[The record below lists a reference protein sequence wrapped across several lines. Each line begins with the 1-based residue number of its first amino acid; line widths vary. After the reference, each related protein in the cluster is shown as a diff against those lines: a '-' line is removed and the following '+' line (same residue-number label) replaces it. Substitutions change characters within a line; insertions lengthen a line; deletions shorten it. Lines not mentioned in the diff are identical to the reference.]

1 MKKIIEK
8 RNYIILIII
17 IVLLFWIFNNKNK
30 TFVESFD
37 LNDKVLTVI
46 IYEKIDDKKVINKIE
61 KICDKWEKS
70 KKKVNYLNSYAV
82 KELIDYFN
90 KTGIKKYLINEDGNI
105 SAGKR
110 YKNDKYSVS
119 ILNPKNGDILRIV
132 KLENE
137 SMVTVKDDNNSV
149 SVIYKDNAEAFRICT
164 ELFNLG
170 VDEGKKICGELKCE
184 AFWYIDGKVYETKN
198 K

>member
-1 MKKIIEK
+1 M
-8 RNYIILIII
+8 LS
-17 IVLLFWIFNNKNK
+17 FWIFNNKNK

-70 KKKVNYLNSYAV
+70 KEKVSYLNSYAV

-90 KTGIKKYLINEDGNI
+90 KAGIKKYLVNEDGNV
-105 SAGKR
+105 SVGKR
-110 YKNDKYSVS
+110 YKKDKYSVS
-119 ILNPKNGDILRIV
+119 ILNPKNEDILKIV

-137 SMVTVKDDNNSV
+137 SMITIKDDNNSV
-149 SVIYKDNAEAFRICT
+149 SVIYKDNVEAFRICSQ
-164 ELFNLG
+164 LFNLG
-170 VDEGKKICGELKCE
+170 VDEGKKLCDELGCE
-184 AFWYIDGKVYETKN
+184 AFWYIDEKVDETKN